1 MSPWERFVVPRL
13 IEWACAARPVAR
25 QRAKVVPQARG
36 RVLELGVGSG
46 LNFSHYDGAQTE
58 SVTGID
64 PSPQLLAKAGVVAR
78 ELSFPVSLVQGTA
91 ENLSVDAGSIDTV
104 VVTFSLCSIPD
115 IEGALR
121 EARRVLRPDGRL
133 LFAEHGLAPD
143 EEVARWQRRL
153 DPYWTRCGG
162 GCHLDRNIPGLI
174 ESAGFSFASL
184 ETIYLPG
191 PRVLNFNYWGAAQ
204 PT

>member
-13 IEWACAARPVAR
+13 IEWACAARPVTR
-25 QRAKVVPQARG
+25 QRRKVVPQARG
-36 RVLELGVGSG
+36 RILEIGVGSG
-46 LNFSHYDGAQTE
+46 LNLSHYDAAQTE
-58 SVTGID
+58 SVMGID
-64 PSPQLLAKAGVVAR
+64 PSPQLLAKAEIAAR
-78 ELSFPVSLVQGTA
+78 DISFPVSLVQRSA
-91 ENLSVDAGSIDTV
+91 EHLPVDAGSIDTV

-121 EARRVLRPDGRL
+121 EARRVLRRDGTL

-143 EEVARWQRRL
+143 ESVARWQRRL

-162 GCHLDRNIPGLI
+162 GCHLDRDIPGVI
-174 ESAGFSFASL
+174 ETAGFSFETL

-191 PRVLNFNYWGAAQ
+191 PRVLNFNYWGTAK

>member
-13 IEWACAARPVAR
+13 IEWACAARPVTR
-25 QRAKVVPQARG
+25 QRRKVVPQARG
-36 RVLELGVGSG
+36 RILEIGVGSG
-46 LNFSHYDGAQTE
+46 LNLSHYDAAQTE
-58 SVTGID
+58 SVMGID
-64 PSPQLLAKAGVVAR
+64 PSPQLLAKAEIAAR
-78 ELSFPVSLVQGTA
+78 DISFPVSLVQGSA
-91 ENLSVDAGSIDTV
+91 EHLPVDAGSIDTV

-121 EARRVLRPDGRL
+121 EARRVLRRDGTL

-143 EEVARWQRRL
+143 ESVARWQRRL

-162 GCHLDRNIPGLI
+162 GCHLDRDIPGVI
-174 ESAGFSFASL
+174 ETAGFSFETL

-191 PRVLNFNYWGAAQ
+191 PRVLNFNYWGTAK